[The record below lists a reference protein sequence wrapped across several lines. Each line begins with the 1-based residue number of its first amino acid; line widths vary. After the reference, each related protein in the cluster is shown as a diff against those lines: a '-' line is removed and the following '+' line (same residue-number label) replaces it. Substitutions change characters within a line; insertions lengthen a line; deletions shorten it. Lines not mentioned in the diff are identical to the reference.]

1 MHWSILQRLWSL
13 QTNIRCVNSGSA
25 FLHCRP
31 TYCLPDDLFSLI
43 FIAKQIK
50 VLVANIVGSP
60 CSHTTQHPPL
70 LFSRLSFPAGD
81 QSTPCFFVAQ
91 SLHSPNFAGTPFPS
105 LQCSDNFWDVTLSA
119 QRSSDIG
126 GDAKRSFKYWSIC
139 VWWVCLGLW
148 HFVCF
153 LTRRL
158 EGRGIH
164 TWQLHFRIIF
174 S

>member
-70 LFSRLSFPAGD
+70 LFSSLSFSAGD

-91 SLHSPNFAGTPFPS
+91 SLLSPNFAGTPFPS
-105 LQCSDNFWDVTLSA
+105 LQCSDNFGMLLSLLRGA
-119 QRSSDIG
+119 AISVEMQKDLLNTEAFVFDG
-126 GDAKRSFKYWSIC
+126 Y
-139 VWWVCLGLW
+139 VWVC
-148 HFVCF
+148 
-153 LTRRL
+153 
-158 EGRGIH
+158 GILFASSH
-164 TWQLHFRIIF
+164 VV
-174 S
+174 